1 MLPRNDTPDC
11 SLFEY
16 IVHKNSENQKGVK
29 MNTIKEKP
37 TEIYKKNAVLVG
49 ILFIIATAFLFIGG
63 LFYGPVLDTPDYM
76 EVAYPNRTSA
86 IIGMLIEFS
95 CILAIPLIA
104 VFAYPVLRKHSK
116 TLALGY
122 VVFRLFEAVLFAL
135 VDITKLSLIKVSQLY
150 LTAESST
157 VAMIESV
164 GATIQG
170 WNEWAWVF
178 YVLIF
183 GFGALIFYFALYRSK
198 LLPRWISIWGLI
210 AIVLM
215 MTSALLS
222 MFAVEL
228 PDAIFGLLVFPIM
241 VQEMVMAVWLI
252 VKGFNLS
259 AINSE
264 TA

>member
-1 MLPRNDTPDC
+1 MSTQ
-11 SLFEY
+11 E
-16 IVHKNSENQKGVK
+16 KTNS
-29 MNTIKEKP
+29 
-37 TEIYKKNAVLVG
+37 YKKNAIAIG
-49 ILFIIATAFLFIGG
+49 ILFIIATAFLFVGG
-63 LFYGPVLDTPDYM
+63 SFYGPVLDSPDYLQ
-76 EVAYPNRTSA
+76 VAYPNRISA

-95 CILAIPLIA
+95 CILAIPLIP
-104 VFAYPVLRKHSK
+104 VFAYPVLRKYSE

-122 VVFRLFEAVLFAL
+122 VVFRLFEAVLFVL
-135 VDITKLSLIKVSQLY
+135 VDITKLALIKVSQLY

-157 VAMIESV
+157 VGLIENI

-170 WNEWAWVF
+170 WNEWGWVF

-183 GFGALIFYFALYRSK
+183 GFGALIFYFALYQSK

-215 MTSALLS
+215 MTSQFLD

-228 PDAIFGLLVFPIM
+228 PDAIFGLLVIPIA

-252 VKGFNLS
+252 VKGFNRDTVKKVD
-259 AINSE
+259 E
-264 TA
+264 VD